1 MKTLKVMPMP
11 MMANGL
17 TADSEKAAKENN
29 GGVGIF
35 IGTDSYD
42 KKEFARVAY
51 IRRTSKNKKVPFKEQ
66 LDKTLADADALVK
79 VLNERL
85 AEEVPEVEDQIR
97 KLTEEAQAEAERIK
111 AQVSELTSRLDSLTT
126 DIINQAMPSSD
137 GSPV

>member
-1 MKTLKVMPMP
+1 MP

-35 IGTDSYD
+35 IGSDAYD
-42 KKEFARVAY
+42 RKEFARVAY

-66 LDKTLADADALVK
+66 LDKTLADADALVAT
-79 VLNERL
+79 LNERL
-85 AEEVPEVEDQIR
+85 TKEGPEVEDQVR
-97 KLTEEAQAEAERIK
+97 KLVEQAEVEAQKIRT
-111 AQVSELTSRLDSLTT
+111 QVTELSNRLDNMVKE
-126 DIINQAMPSSD
+126 IIDEAMPESD